1 MKSVNMSIV
10 NNVVADQNYSRIFEI
25 SPYRMPAARMEVLS
39 NILWNTTQRHDSTA
53 AMNASKGGTSAYTS
67 SCVPGAWEGTLS
79 PETATLGE
87 LLATGDGTNAQR
99 SMKAQYGFT
108 PAQLAWPVVTA
119 VDRNLVSDLP
129 YLRSSQ
135 CETWDRNS
143 MELPARPF
151 TSVGA
156 PRPWH
161 SRTYEDY
168 AIAPD
173 SKLVTK
179 HGFTGAFDVSEI
191 GLTSEFVFEGWEAE
205 YKRRDALSPIQAE
218 RYDRTSNL
226 WTMIAQVR
234 AHYITFNS
242 QCSDLHAH

>member
-1 MKSVNMSIV
+1 MMKSVNMSIV

-39 NILWNTTQRHDSTA
+39 NILWNTTQRHDSIA
-53 AMNASKGGTSAYTS
+53 AMNASKGDMGAYTA
-67 SCVPGAWEGTLS
+67 SCAPGAWEGTLS

-87 LLATGDGTNAQR
+87 LLATGDGTSAQR

-119 VDRNLVSDLP
+119 VDRNFVSNMP
-129 YLRSSQ
+129 YLLSSQ

-151 TSVGA
+151 TPVGA

-173 SKLVTK
+173 SELVTK
-179 HGFTGAFDVSEI
+179 HGFTGAFNVSEI
-191 GLTSEFVFEGWEAE
+191 GLTSEFVFEGWETE

-226 WTMIAQVR
+226 WTLIAQG
-234 AHYITFNS
+234 
-242 QCSDLHAH
+242 LG

>member
-1 MKSVNMSIV
+1 
-10 NNVVADQNYSRIFEI
+10 
-25 SPYRMPAARMEVLS
+25 MPAARMEVLS
-39 NILWNTTQRHDSTA
+39 NILWNTTQRHDSIA

-67 SCVPGAWEGTLS
+67 SCVPGAWEGALS

-87 LLATGDGTNAQR
+87 LLANGDGTNGQR

-108 PAQLAWPVVTA
+108 PAQLAWPVVTE
-119 VDRNLVSDLP
+119 VDRNFASDMP
-129 YLRSSQ
+129 YLLSSQ
-135 CETWDRNS
+135 CKKWDRNS
-143 MELPARPF
+143 IELRERPF
-151 TSVGA
+151 TSVGT

-173 SKLVTK
+173 SELVTK
-179 HGFTGAFDVSEI
+179 HGFTGAFNVSEI
-191 GLTSEFVFEGWEAE
+191 GLTSDFIFADWETE
-205 YKRRDALSPIQAE
+205 YKRRDAHSRIQAE

-234 AHYITFNS
+234 AAHYITFNI